1 MLSNIKN
8 GIENLQVGMANAAT
22 LTRHA
27 VLDLLILSSGD
38 LRLQIYQIA
47 LTDLNTEINISFPH
61 SVV

>member
-8 GIENLQVGMANAAT
+8 GIENLQVRMADAAT
-22 LTRHA
+22 LMRHA
-27 VLDLLILSSGD
+27 VLNLLILRFGD
-38 LRLQIYQIA
+38 LHLQIYQIA

>member
-1 MLSNIKN
+1 MLSNVKN
-8 GIENLQVGMANAAT
+8 GIENLQVRMADAAT

-27 VLDLLILSSGD
+27 VFDLLISSFGD
-38 LRLQIYQIA
+38 LHLQIYQIA